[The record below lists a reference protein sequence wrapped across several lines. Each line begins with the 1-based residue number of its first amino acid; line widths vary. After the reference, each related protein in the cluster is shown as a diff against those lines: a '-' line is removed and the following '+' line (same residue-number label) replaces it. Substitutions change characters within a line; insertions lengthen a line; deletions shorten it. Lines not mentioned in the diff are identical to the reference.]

1 MSKMHIAAFRN
12 YRTANTFKIELCNQS
27 FGGSDHIAEE
37 HLRHIH
43 HIAYQS
49 KYLCE
54 SLTLHFIF
62 HEHSW
67 SLAVEL
73 TDGRHP
79 EGHMMSLND
88 LRDYSQFAQLENL
101 SKLPAALEAEYRTRN
116 KRKRPLD
123 PSTGQGFGF
132 DELVVFFEALD
143 AVYDSFD
150 DLPRYCAMNML

>member
-1 MSKMHIAAFRN
+1 MSKMHTAAFRN
-12 YRTANTFKIELCNQS
+12 YWTANTFKVELCNQS

-62 HEHSW
+62 HDSW

-79 EGHMMSLND
+79 EGHMLSLDD
-88 LRDYSQFAQLENL
+88 LQGYSHFAQLEKL
-101 SKLPAALEAEYRTRN
+101 SKLPAALEARYRARN

-123 PSTGQGFGF
+123 PSVGRDFSFG
-132 DELVVFFEALD
+132 ELVVFFEALD

-150 DLPRYCAMNML
+150 NLPMYCAMNML

>member
-12 YRTANTFKIELCNQS
+12 YWTAKTFKIELCNQS

-62 HEHSW
+62 HDSW

-79 EGHMMSLND
+79 EGCMLSLDD
-88 LRDYSQFAQLENL
+88 LREYSQITQLEKL
-101 SKLPAALEAEYRTRN
+101 SKLPAALEAEYRARN

-132 DELVVFFEALD
+132 GELVVFFEALD
-143 AVYDSFD
+143 GVYDSFD